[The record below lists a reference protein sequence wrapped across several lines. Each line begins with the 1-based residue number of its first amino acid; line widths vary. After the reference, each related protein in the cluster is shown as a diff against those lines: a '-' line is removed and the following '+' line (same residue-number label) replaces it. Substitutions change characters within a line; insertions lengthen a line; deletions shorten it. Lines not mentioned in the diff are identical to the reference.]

1 MNRVWHI
8 YHATRGIA
16 GAYVDALLNASKTA
30 GVDARAFVSCNY
42 RYRNGKINK
51 FFFPITDF
59 SEKRNRLIILLRG
72 FELAAAYIC
81 IFALAIFARPV
92 IVLHLIDDLYVTYL
106 LFKGLKAL
114 ELDVKITCHD
124 VSSHYLGMNRRRK
137 EMLTLADELIVHS
150 DAARRKLKEH
160 FGEDVTNKIRSYPFP
175 SSAYDEIISNEKL
188 VAAENRLREQIG
200 SGYYLFLGVVRSS
213 KGIDTMVNA
222 WKSFNKD
229 KNEKLV
235 IAGRWTDPVDNTRR
249 QAENDNS
256 IVIMDRY
263 LDDEEFV
270 QLMKDAKF
278 VVLPYLD
285 YAHSAVIVSCGNH
298 NGAVVISDI
307 ELFTEYLPN
316 YKLTFKNSKAE
327 ELVRVLNQTAD
338 MATEEI
344 NSYRTILK
352 RSIDEH
358 NEDLVSELK
367 KAYGANN

>member
-1 MNRVWHI
+1 MSKVWHI
-8 YHATRGIA
+8 YYATRGTA
-16 GAYVDALLNASKTA
+16 GAYIDALLNASKAA

-42 RYRNGKINK
+42 RYRNGKIYK

-72 FELAAAYIC
+72 LELTAAYIG
-81 IFALAIFARPV
+81 IFIMAIFARPV
-92 IVLHLIDDLYVTYL
+92 VVLHLIDDLYVTCI

-114 ELDVKITCHD
+114 GLKVRITCHD
-124 VSSHYLGMNRRRK
+124 VSSHYLGMNSLRRDI
-137 EMLTLADELIVHS
+137 LTQADELIVHNE
-150 DAARRKLKEH
+150 AAGRTLKEH
-160 FGEDVTNKIRSYPFP
+160 LGEAISQKISSYPFP
-175 SSAYDEIISNEKL
+175 FSAYDEIISNEKL
-188 VAAENRLREQIG
+188 MAAENRLREKIG

-213 KGIDTMVNA
+213 KGIETLVNA
-222 WKSFNKD
+222 WQAFNKD

-235 IAGRWTDPVDNTRR
+235 IAGRWTDPAGNIRKL
-249 QAENDNS
+249 AESDNS
-256 IVIMDRY
+256 TTIIDRY

-270 QLMKDAKF
+270 QLIKDAKF

-285 YAHSAVIVSCGNH
+285 YAHSSIIISCGNH

-307 ELFTEYLPN
+307 ELFTELLPD
-316 YKLTFKNSKAE
+316 YKLTFKNSEAE
-327 ELVRVLNQTAD
+327 ELVKVLNQTAD
-338 MATEEI
+338 MSTEEI

-367 KAYGANN
+367 EAYGANS